1 MESVKTGKTN
11 KVGKNTEM
19 AHTKTN
25 KETHFKQVSAITNRI
40 RSIGGIFTKI
50 AKKVRELVKKH
61 PKKSSAALVVLTPVA
76 CKRAKE
82 LDDKVQ
88 DKSKQAEKE
97 NKINWWKYSGLT
109 IATSL
114 LLAACSAGDIDK
126 QIELEQE
133 KQKTEQE
140 KKEAENARDRA
151 NKSEIELEQERQKTN
166 KSGIELANSQIK
178 AEQERQKTEQ
188 EKQKANKSEIELEQ
202 QKQKTINTQ
211 RDLIKEQKDFIKE
224 TEQNCQ
230 EKHGQLFIKRARIKT
245 GITTG
250 IAIEIEAEC
259 KTPKPT
265 KTNQTPIQPKHLPNS
280 KHPHSQRGSKAQE
293 LIAYLLFE
301 QKDFIIETEQ
311 KCQEKHNQFFI
322 KKAGIKGGAIEVEAE
337 CKTPKP
343 TKTNQTPIQPKHLPN
358 SKQPHSQRG
367 SKAQELIAY
376 LQKELESLPYSQ
388 KAIAK
393 QVDFYKPSSI
403 AYLELD
409 PRDFKVTEE
418 WQNENLKIR
427 SKAQAKML
435 EMRKPQANLSPSQSF
450 LFVQRIF
457 ADINKEI
464 EAAANTEK
472 KAEKVGYGYSKRV

>member
-1 MESVKTGKTN
+1 MESIKTGKTN
-11 KVGKNTEM
+11 KVGKNTET
-19 AHTKTN
+19 ANTKAN
-25 KETHFKQVSAITNRI
+25 KETHFKQASAITNII
-40 RSIGGIFTKI
+40 RSIGGFFTKI
-50 AKKVRELVKKH
+50 AKRVRELVKKH
-61 PKKSSAALVVLTPVA
+61 PKKSNAALVVLTHVA

-97 NKINWWKYSGLT
+97 NQINWWKYSGLT
-109 IATSL
+109 IAASL
-114 LLAACSAGDIDK
+114 LLAACSTGDTDK

-140 KKEAENARDRA
+140 QQKTEQERQKA
-151 NKSEIELEQERQKTN
+151 NRSGIELEQERQKTN

-188 EKQKANKSEIELEQ
+188 EKQKTNKSGIELEQ

-211 RDLIKEQKDFIKE
+211 RDLIKEQKDFIKYV
-224 TEQNCQ
+224 EQNCQ
-230 EKHGQLFIKRARIKT
+230 ENHG
-245 GITTG
+245 
-250 IAIEIEAEC
+250 
-259 KTPKPT
+259 
-265 KTNQTPIQPKHLPNS
+265 
-280 KHPHSQRGSKAQE
+280 
-293 LIAYLLFE
+293 
-301 QKDFIIETEQ
+301 
-311 KCQEKHNQFFI
+311 QFFI
-322 KKAGIKGGAIEVEAE
+322 KKGGIKAGIGIEVEAE

-358 SKQPHSQRG
+358 SKQPRSQRG

-409 PRDFKVTEE
+409 PRDFKATEE
-418 WQNENLKIR
+418 WQKENLKIR

-435 EMRKPQANLSPSQSF
+435 EMRSLKPDSQAHLSTSQSL
-450 LFVQRIF
+450 LFVQKIF
-457 ADINKEI
+457 ADVNKEI
-464 EAAANTEK
+464 KAVANTEK
-472 KAEKVGYGYSKRV
+472 KAEKAGYGYSKRM

>member
-1 MESVKTGKTN
+1 MESVKTEKTD
-11 KVGKNTEM
+11 KVGKNTET
-19 AHTKTN
+19 ADTKAN
-25 KETHFKQVSAITNRI
+25 KETHFKQASTITNTL
-40 RSIGGIFTKI
+40 RSIGGFFTKI
-50 AKKVRELVKKH
+50 AKRVRELVKRH
-61 PKKSSAALVVLTPVA
+61 PKKSNAALVVLTHVV
-76 CKRAKE
+76 CRKAKE

-97 NKINWWKYSGLT
+97 NQINWWKYSGLT
-109 IATSL
+109 IAASL
-114 LLAACSAGDIDK
+114 LLVACSVGDTDK

-133 KQKTEQE
+133 KQKANKSGIELEQERQKTEQE
-140 KKEAENARDRA
+140 RQKT

-166 KSGIELANSQIK
+166 KSGIELANSRIK
-178 AEQERQKTEQ
+178 AEQERQKT
-188 EKQKANKSEIELEQ
+188 NKSEIELEQ

-230 EKHGQLFIKRARIKT
+230 EKHGQLFIKKARIKT

-265 KTNQTPIQPKHLPNS
+265 KTNQTPIQPKHLPS
-280 KHPHSQRGSKAQE
+280 
-293 LIAYLLFE
+293 
-301 QKDFIIETEQ
+301 
-311 KCQEKHNQFFI
+311 
-322 KKAGIKGGAIEVEAE
+322 
-337 CKTPKP
+337 
-343 TKTNQTPIQPKHLPN
+343 
-358 SKQPHSQRG
+358 SKQPRSQRG

-409 PRDFKVTEE
+409 PRDFNATEE
-418 WQNENLKIR
+418 WQKENLKIR

-435 EMRKPQANLSPSQSF
+435 EMRSLKPDPQTHLPTSQSLLF
-450 LFVQRIF
+450 LQKIF
-457 ADINKEI
+457 ADVSKEI

-472 KAEKVGYGYSKRV
+472 KVEKAGYGYSKRM

>member
-1 MESVKTGKTN
+1 MKSVKTAKTN

-19 AHTKTN
+19 ANTKTN
-25 KETHFKQVSAITNRI
+25 KETHFKQANAITNTL

-50 AKKVRELVKKH
+50 VKKVRELFNKH
-61 PKKSSAALVVLTPVA
+61 PKKSKVALVVLTHAA

-97 NKINWWKYSGLT
+97 NQINWWKYSGLT

-114 LLAACSAGDIDK
+114 LLAACNVGDIDK

-133 KQKTEQE
+133 KQKANKSGIELEQERQKTEQE
-140 KKEAENARDRA
+140 KQKA

-230 EKHGQLFIKRARIKT
+230 EKHGQLFIKKARIKT

-265 KTNQTPIQPKHLPNS
+265 KTNQTP
-280 KHPHSQRGSKAQE
+280 
-293 LIAYLLFE
+293 
-301 QKDFIIETEQ
+301 T
-311 KCQEKHNQFFI
+311 
-322 KKAGIKGGAIEVEAE
+322 
-337 CKTPKP
+337 
-343 TKTNQTPIQPKHLPN
+343 QPKHLPN

-367 SKAQELIAY
+367 SKAQEFIAY

-388 KAIAK
+388 RAIVK
-393 QVDFYKPSSI
+393 QVNFYKPSSI

-418 WQNENLKIR
+418 WQKENLKIR

-435 EMRKPQANLSPSQSF
+435 EMRNPQAHLPTSQSL
-450 LFVQRIF
+450 LFVQKIF

-464 EAAANTEK
+464 EVAANTEK
-472 KAEKVGYGYSKRV
+472 KAEKAGYGYSKRM

>member
-11 KVGKNTEM
+11 KVGKNTET
-19 AHTKTN
+19 ANAKAN
-25 KETHFKQVSAITNRI
+25 EETHFKQASAVTNTI
-40 RSIGGIFTKI
+40 RSIGGFFTKI

-61 PKKSSAALVVLTPVA
+61 PEKSSAALVVLTHVA
-76 CKRAKE
+76 CKKAKE

-97 NKINWWKYSGLT
+97 NQINWWKYSGLT

-114 LLAACSAGDIDK
+114 LLAACSVGDTDK

-133 KQKTEQE
+133 KQKANKSGIELEQERQKTEQE
-140 KKEAENARDRA
+140 RQKT

-211 RDLIKEQKDFIKE
+211 KDLIKEQKDFIKYA
-224 TEQNCQ
+224 EQNCQ
-230 EKHGQLFIKRARIKT
+230 E
-245 GITTG
+245 
-250 IAIEIEAEC
+250 
-259 KTPKPT
+259 
-265 KTNQTPIQPKHLPNS
+265 N
-280 KHPHSQRGSKAQE
+280 
-293 LIAYLLFE
+293 
-301 QKDFIIETEQ
+301 
-311 KCQEKHNQFFI
+311 HNQFFI
-322 KKAGIKGGAIEVEAE
+322 KKAGIKGGIAVEVEAE

-358 SKQPHSQRG
+358 SKQPRSQRG

-409 PRDFKVTEE
+409 PRDFNATEE
-418 WQNENLKIR
+418 WQKENLKIR

-435 EMRKPQANLSPSQSF
+435 EMRSLKPDPQAHLSTSQSL
-450 LFVQRIF
+450 LFVQKIF
-457 ADINKEI
+457 ADVSKEI
-464 EAAANTEK
+464 EATANTEK
-472 KAEKVGYGYSKRV
+472 KAEKAGYGYSKRM

>member
-11 KVGKNTEM
+11 KVSKNTEV
-19 AHTKTN
+19 ANTKTN
-25 KETHFKQVSAITNRI
+25 KGTHFKQVSAITNTL

-50 AKKVRELVKKH
+50 VKKVRELFKKH
-61 PKKSSAALVVLTPVA
+61 PKKSKAALVVLTHVA
-76 CKRAKE
+76 CKKAKE

-97 NKINWWKYSGLT
+97 NQINWWKYSGLT

-114 LLAACSAGDIDK
+114 LLAACNAGDIDK

-133 KQKTEQE
+133 KQEANKSGIELEQQRQKTEQE
-140 KKEAENARDRA
+140 RQKT

-259 KTPKPT
+259 KTPKP
-265 KTNQTPIQPKHLPNS
+265 
-280 KHPHSQRGSKAQE
+280 A
-293 LIAYLLFE
+293 
-301 QKDFIIETEQ
+301 
-311 KCQEKHNQFFI
+311 
-322 KKAGIKGGAIEVEAE
+322 
-337 CKTPKP
+337 
-343 TKTNQTPIQPKHLPN
+343 KTNQTPIQPKHLPN
-358 SKQPHSQRG
+358 SKQPRSQRG

-435 EMRKPQANLSPSQSF
+435 EMRDKPDPQAHLSTSQS
-450 LFVQRIF
+450 LLLVQKIF
-457 ADINKEI
+457 ADVSKEI
-464 EAAANTEK
+464 KVVANTEK
-472 KAEKVGYGYSKRV
+472 KVEKAGYGYSKRV

>member
-19 AHTKTN
+19 ANAKAN
-25 KETHFKQVSAITNRI
+25 KETHFKQANAITNII
-40 RSIGGIFTKI
+40 RSIGGFFTKI
-50 AKKVRELVKKH
+50 MKRVRELVKKH
-61 PKKSSAALVVLTPVA
+61 PEKSSAALVVLTHVA
-76 CKRAKE
+76 CKKAKE

-88 DKSKQAEKE
+88 NKSKQAEKE
-97 NKINWWKYSGLT
+97 NQINWWKYSGLT
-109 IATSL
+109 IAASL
-114 LLAACSAGDIDK
+114 LLAACSVGDIDK
-126 QIELEQE
+126 QIEL
-133 KQKTEQE
+133 EQE

-151 NKSEIELEQERQKTN
+151 NKSGIELEQERQKTNKSGIGLEQERQKTEQERQKTN

-188 EKQKANKSEIELEQ
+188 EKQKANKSAIELEQ

-230 EKHGQLFIKRARIKT
+230 ENHGQFFMKKL
-245 GITTG
+245 GI
-250 IAIEIEAEC
+250 
-259 KTPKPT
+259 
-265 KTNQTPIQPKHLPNS
+265 
-280 KHPHSQRGSKAQE
+280 
-293 LIAYLLFE
+293 
-301 QKDFIIETEQ
+301 
-311 KCQEKHNQFFI
+311 
-322 KKAGIKGGAIEVEAE
+322 KAGIGIEVEAE

-358 SKQPHSQRG
+358 SKQPRSQRG

-418 WQNENLKIR
+418 WQKENLKIR

-435 EMRKPQANLSPSQSF
+435 EMRSLKPDLQAHLPTSQSL
-450 LFVQRIF
+450 LFVQKIF
-457 ADINKEI
+457 ADVNKEI
-464 EAAANTEK
+464 EVVANTEK
-472 KAEKVGYGYSKRV
+472 KAEKAGYGYSKRM

>member
-1 MESVKTGKTN
+1 MKSVKTGKTN
-11 KVGKNTEM
+11 KVSKNAET
-19 AHTKTN
+19 ADTKAN
-25 KETHFKQVSAITNRI
+25 KETHFKQASVITNTL
-40 RSIGGIFTKI
+40 RSIGGFFTKI
-50 AKKVRELVKKH
+50 MKRVRELVKKH
-61 PKKSSAALVVLTPVA
+61 PKKSNAALVVLTHAA

-97 NKINWWKYSGLT
+97 NQINWWKYSGLT
-109 IATSL
+109 IAASL
-114 LLAACSAGDIDK
+114 LLAACNAGDIDK

-133 KQKTEQE
+133 K
-140 KKEAENARDRA
+140 KEVENARDRA
-151 NKSEIELEQERQKTN
+151 NKSGIELEQQRQKTEQERQKTN

-178 AEQERQKTEQ
+178 AEQERQKT
-188 EKQKANKSEIELEQ
+188 NKSGIELEQ
-202 QKQKTINTQ
+202 QRQKAEQERQKTINTQ

-230 EKHGQLFIKRARIKT
+230 EKHGQLFIKKARIKT

-259 KTPKPT
+259 KTPKP
-265 KTNQTPIQPKHLPNS
+265 
-280 KHPHSQRGSKAQE
+280 A
-293 LIAYLLFE
+293 
-301 QKDFIIETEQ
+301 
-311 KCQEKHNQFFI
+311 
-322 KKAGIKGGAIEVEAE
+322 
-337 CKTPKP
+337 
-343 TKTNQTPIQPKHLPN
+343 KTNQTPIQPKHLPN
-358 SKQPHSQRG
+358 SKQPRSQRG

-409 PRDFKVTEE
+409 PRDFNITEE
-418 WQNENLKIR
+418 WQKENLKIR

-435 EMRKPQANLSPSQSF
+435 EMRHLKPDPQAHLSTSQSL
-450 LFVQRIF
+450 LFVQKIF

-464 EAAANTEK
+464 KAAANTEK
-472 KAEKVGYGYSKRV
+472 KAEKAGYGYSKRV

>member
-11 KVGKNTEM
+11 KVGKNTET
-19 AHTKTN
+19 ANTKAN
-25 KETHFKQVSAITNRI
+25 KETHFKQVSAITNTL

-50 AKKVRELVKKH
+50 VKKVRELVKKH
-61 PKKSSAALVVLTPVA
+61 PEKSSAALVVLTHVA

-97 NKINWWKYSGLT
+97 KQINWWKYSGLT

-133 KQKTEQE
+133 K
-140 KKEAENARDRA
+140 KEAENARDRA
-151 NKSEIELEQERQKTN
+151 NKSGIELEQE
-166 KSGIELANSQIK
+166 
-178 AEQERQKTEQ
+178 
-188 EKQKANKSEIELEQ
+188 
-202 QKQKTINTQ
+202 KQKT
-211 RDLIKEQKDFIKE
+211 IKEQKDFIKYA
-224 TEQNCQ
+224 EQNCQ
-230 EKHGQLFIKRARIKT
+230 ENHG
-245 GITTG
+245 
-250 IAIEIEAEC
+250 
-259 KTPKPT
+259 
-265 KTNQTPIQPKHLPNS
+265 
-280 KHPHSQRGSKAQE
+280 
-293 LIAYLLFE
+293 
-301 QKDFIIETEQ
+301 
-311 KCQEKHNQFFI
+311 QFFI
-322 KKAGIKGGAIEVEAE
+322 KKVGIKGGIGIEVEAE

-343 TKTNQTPIQPKHLPN
+343 AKTNQTPIQPKHLPN
-358 SKQPHSQRG
+358 SKQPRSQRG

-393 QVDFYKPSSI
+393 QVNFYKPSSI

-409 PRDFKVTEE
+409 PRDFNVTEE

-435 EMRKPQANLSPSQSF
+435 EMRNPQANLSASQSL
-450 LFVQRIF
+450 LFVQKIF
-457 ADINKEI
+457 ADVNKEI
-464 EAAANTEK
+464 KAVANTEK
-472 KAEKVGYGYSKRV
+472 KAEKAGHGYSKRM

>member
-1 MESVKTGKTN
+1 MESVKIGKTN

-19 AHTKTN
+19 ANTKTN
-25 KETHFKQVSAITNRI
+25 KGTHFKQASAITNII
-40 RSIGGIFTKI
+40 RSIGGFFTKI
-50 AKKVRELVKKH
+50 MKRVRELVKKH
-61 PKKSSAALVVLTPVA
+61 PKKSKVALVVLTHVA

-97 NKINWWKYSGLT
+97 NQINWWKYSGLT

-114 LLAACSAGDIDK
+114 LLAACNVGDIDK

-133 KQKTEQE
+133 K
-140 KKEAENARDRA
+140 KEVENARDRA
-151 NKSEIELEQERQKTN
+151 NKSGIELEQQRQKTEQERQKTN

-188 EKQKANKSEIELEQ
+188 EKQKANKSAIELEQ

-230 EKHGQLFIKRARIKT
+230 EKHGQLFIKKARIKT

-250 IAIEIEAEC
+250 IAIEI
-259 KTPKPT
+259 
-265 KTNQTPIQPKHLPNS
+265 
-280 KHPHSQRGSKAQE
+280 
-293 LIAYLLFE
+293 
-301 QKDFIIETEQ
+301 
-311 KCQEKHNQFFI
+311 
-322 KKAGIKGGAIEVEAE
+322 EAE

-393 QVDFYKPSSI
+393 QVNFYKPSSI

-435 EMRKPQANLSPSQSF
+435 EMRNVKPDPQAHLSTSQSL
-450 LFVQRIF
+450 LFVQKIF

-464 EAAANTEK
+464 KVIANTEK
-472 KAEKVGYGYSKRV
+472 KVEKAGYGYSKRM

>member
-11 KVGKNTEM
+11 KVGKNAET
-19 AHTKTN
+19 ADTKAN
-25 KETHFKQVSAITNRI
+25 KETHFKQANAITNTI
-40 RSIGGIFTKI
+40 RSIGGFFTKI
-50 AKKVRELVKKH
+50 MKRVRELVKKH
-61 PKKSSAALVVLTPVA
+61 PKKSKAALVVLTHAA

-97 NKINWWKYSGLT
+97 NQINWWKYLGLT

-114 LLAACSAGDIDK
+114 LLAACSVGDTDK
-126 QIELEQE
+126 QIEL
-133 KQKTEQE
+133 EQE

-151 NKSEIELEQERQKTN
+151 NKSEIELEQ
-166 KSGIELANSQIK
+166 
-178 AEQERQKTEQ
+178 
-188 EKQKANKSEIELEQ
+188 

-211 RDLIKEQKDFIKE
+211 KDFIKYA
-224 TEQNCQ
+224 EQNCQ
-230 EKHGQLFIKRARIKT
+230 ENHGQFFMKKVGIK
-245 GITTG
+245 GG

-280 KHPHSQRGSKAQE
+280 K
-293 LIAYLLFE
+293 
-301 QKDFIIETEQ
+301 
-311 KCQEKHNQFFI
+311 
-322 KKAGIKGGAIEVEAE
+322 
-337 CKTPKP
+337 
-343 TKTNQTPIQPKHLPN
+343 QPR
-358 SKQPHSQRG
+358 SQRG

-388 KAIAK
+388 KTIAK

-409 PRDFKVTEE
+409 PRDFSVTEE
-418 WQNENLKIR
+418 WQKENLKIR

-435 EMRKPQANLSPSQSF
+435 EMRHLKTDPQAHLSTSQS
-450 LFVQRIF
+450 LLLVQKIF
-457 ADINKEI
+457 ADVNKEI
-464 EAAANTEK
+464 KVVANTEK
-472 KAEKVGYGYSKRV
+472 KVEKTGYGYSKGGCSD

>member
-1 MESVKTGKTN
+1 MESVKTGKTS
-11 KVGKNTEM
+11 KVGKNTET
-19 AHTKTN
+19 ADTKAN
-25 KETHFKQVSAITNRI
+25 KETHFKQASAITNML
-40 RSIGGIFTKI
+40 RSIGGFFTKI
-50 AKKVRELVKKH
+50 MKKVRELVKKH
-61 PKKSSAALVVLTPVA
+61 PKKSRAAVVLTHVA

-97 NKINWWKYSGLT
+97 NQINWWKYSGLT
-109 IATSL
+109 IAASL
-114 LLAACSAGDIDK
+114 LLAACSTGDTDK

-133 KQKTEQE
+133 KQKANKSGIELEQERQKTEQE
-140 KKEAENARDRA
+140 RQKT

-230 EKHGQLFIKRARIKT
+230 EKHGQLFIKKARIKT

-280 KHPHSQRGSKAQE
+280 KQPRSQRGSKAQE
-293 LIAYLLFE
+293 LI
-301 QKDFIIETEQ
+301 T
-311 KCQEKHNQFFI
+311 
-322 KKAGIKGGAIEVEAE
+322 
-337 CKTPKP
+337 
-343 TKTNQTPIQPKHLPN
+343 
-358 SKQPHSQRG
+358 
-367 SKAQELIAY
+367 Y

-409 PRDFKVTEE
+409 PRDFNATEE
-418 WQNENLKIR
+418 WQKENLKIR

-435 EMRKPQANLSPSQSF
+435 EMRNPQAHLSTSQSL
-450 LFVQRIF
+450 LFVQKIF
-457 ADINKEI
+457 ADVSKEI

-472 KAEKVGYGYSKRV
+472 KVEKAGYGYSKRM

>member
-1 MESVKTGKTN
+1 MESVKTN
-11 KVGKNTEM
+11 KVGKNAET
-19 AHTKTN
+19 ADTKAN
-25 KETHFKQVSAITNRI
+25 KETHFKQASAITNTL
-40 RSIGGIFTKI
+40 RSIGGFFTKI
-50 AKKVRELVKKH
+50 MKRVRELVKKH
-61 PKKSSAALVVLTPVA
+61 PEKSSAALVVLTHVA
-76 CKRAKE
+76 CKKAKE

-97 NKINWWKYSGLT
+97 NQINWWKYSGLT

-114 LLAACSAGDIDK
+114 LLAACSVGDIDK

-140 KKEAENARDRA
+140 QQKTEQEKQKA
-151 NKSEIELEQERQKTN
+151 NKSGIELEQERQKTN

-178 AEQERQKTEQ
+178 AEQEKQKTEQ
-188 EKQKANKSEIELEQ
+188 EKQKTNKSGIELEQ

-230 EKHGQLFIKRARIKT
+230 EKHGQLFIKKARIKT

-280 KHPHSQRGSKAQE
+280 K
-293 LIAYLLFE
+293 
-301 QKDFIIETEQ
+301 
-311 KCQEKHNQFFI
+311 
-322 KKAGIKGGAIEVEAE
+322 
-337 CKTPKP
+337 
-343 TKTNQTPIQPKHLPN
+343 QPR
-358 SKQPHSQRG
+358 SQRG

-388 KAIAK
+388 KAIAR

-409 PRDFKVTEE
+409 PRDFNATGE
-418 WQNENLKIR
+418 WQKENLKIR

-435 EMRKPQANLSPSQSF
+435 EMRSLKPDPQAHLPTSQSL
-450 LFVQRIF
+450 LFVQKIF
-457 ADINKEI
+457 ADVSKEI

-472 KAEKVGYGYSKRV
+472 KAEKAGYGYSKRM

>member
-1 MESVKTGKTN
+1 MKLVKTGKTN

-25 KETHFKQVSAITNRI
+25 KETHFKRVGAITNMF

-50 AKKVRELVKKH
+50 ANKVRELVKKH
-61 PKKSSAALVVLTPVA
+61 PKKSNVALVVLTHVA

-97 NKINWWKYSGLT
+97 NQINWWKYSGLT

-140 KKEAENARDRA
+140 KQKTEQEKKEAENARDRA
-151 NKSEIELEQERQKTN
+151 NKSGIELEQERQKTN

-188 EKQKANKSEIELEQ
+188 EKQKTNKSEIELEQ

-259 KTPKPT
+259 KTPKP
-265 KTNQTPIQPKHLPNS
+265 
-280 KHPHSQRGSKAQE
+280 A
-293 LIAYLLFE
+293 
-301 QKDFIIETEQ
+301 
-311 KCQEKHNQFFI
+311 
-322 KKAGIKGGAIEVEAE
+322 
-337 CKTPKP
+337 
-343 TKTNQTPIQPKHLPN
+343 KTNQTPIQPKHLPN

-367 SKAQELIAY
+367 SKAQEFIAY

-388 KAIAK
+388 KAIVK

-409 PRDFKVTEE
+409 PRDFKVIEE

-435 EMRKPQANLSPSQSF
+435 EMRNPQANLSPFQSF
-450 LFVQRIF
+450 SILQNIV
-457 ADINKEI
+457 ADISKEI
-464 EAAANTEK
+464 EASANTEK
-472 KAEKVGYGYSKRV
+472 KAEKVGYGYSKRM

>member
-1 MESVKTGKTN
+1 MKSVKTGKTN

-25 KETHFKQVSAITNRI
+25 KETHFKRVGAITNI
-40 RSIGGIFTKI
+40 LRSIGGIFTKI
-50 AKKVRELVKKH
+50 AKKARELVKKH
-61 PKKSSAALVVLTPVA
+61 PKKSNVALVVLTHVA

-97 NKINWWKYSGLT
+97 NQINWWKYSGLT

-114 LLAACSAGDIDK
+114 LLAACSTGDIDK

-133 KQKTEQE
+133 KQKANKSGIELEQERQKTEQE
-140 KKEAENARDRA
+140 KQKA

-178 AEQERQKTEQ
+178 AEQERLKTEQ

-230 EKHGQLFIKRARIKT
+230 EKHGQLFIKKTRIKT

-280 KHPHSQRGSKAQE
+280 K
-293 LIAYLLFE
+293 
-301 QKDFIIETEQ
+301 
-311 KCQEKHNQFFI
+311 
-322 KKAGIKGGAIEVEAE
+322 
-337 CKTPKP
+337 
-343 TKTNQTPIQPKHLPN
+343 
-358 SKQPHSQRG
+358 QPHSQRG
-367 SKAQELIAY
+367 SKAKELIAY

-388 KAIAK
+388 KTIAK
-393 QVDFYKPSSI
+393 QVNFYRPSSI

-418 WQNENLKIR
+418 WQKENLKIR

-435 EMRKPQANLSPSQSF
+435 EMRKTQAHLSASQSL
-450 LFVQRIF
+450 LFVQKIF

-464 EAAANTEK
+464 EVVANTEK
-472 KAEKVGYGYSKRV
+472 KAEKVGYGYSKRM

>member
-1 MESVKTGKTN
+1 MKSVKTGKTN

-19 AHTKTN
+19 ANTKTN

-61 PKKSSAALVVLTPVA
+61 PNKSNAALVVLTHAA
-76 CKRAKE
+76 CKKAKE

-97 NKINWWKYSGLT
+97 NQINWWKYSGLT

-114 LLAACSAGDIDK
+114 LLAACSPGDIDK

-133 KQKTEQE
+133 KQK
-140 KKEAENARDRA
+140 A
-151 NKSEIELEQERQKTN
+151 NKSGIELEQERQKTEQERQKTN

-178 AEQERQKTEQ
+178 AEQERQKT
-188 EKQKANKSEIELEQ
+188 NKSGIELEQ
-202 QKQKTINTQ
+202 QRQKAEQEKQKTINTQ

-230 EKHGQLFIKRARIKT
+230 EKHGQLFIKKARIKT

-250 IAIEIEAEC
+250 I
-259 KTPKPT
+259 
-265 KTNQTPIQPKHLPNS
+265 
-280 KHPHSQRGSKAQE
+280 
-293 LIAYLLFE
+293 
-301 QKDFIIETEQ
+301 
-311 KCQEKHNQFFI
+311 
-322 KKAGIKGGAIEVEAE
+322 AIEVEAE

-367 SKAQELIAY
+367 SKTQELIAY

-418 WQNENLKIR
+418 WQKENLKIR

-435 EMRKPQANLSPSQSF
+435 EMRNPQANLSTSQSL
-450 LFVQRIF
+450 LFVQKIF
-457 ADINKEI
+457 ADVNKEI
-464 EAAANTEK
+464 KVIANTEK
-472 KAEKVGYGYSKRV
+472 KAEKVGYGYSKRM

>member
-1 MESVKTGKTN
+1 MLATMMMKLVKTAKEKKVFKNVGMSVMGIAFWEAIKDSIKKQIKKSNWICGNVKT
-11 KVGKNTEM
+11 
-19 AHTKTN
+19 ADDYLKTHPN
-25 KETHFKQVSAITNRI
+25 SWFNSAIGVTAITAMLMNVCFADDQ
-40 RSIGGIFTKI
+40 S
-50 AKKVRELVKKH
+50 KKEVAQTQKEAENARDRAN
-61 PKKSSAALVVLTPVA
+61 KS
-76 CKRAKE
+76 
-82 LDDKVQ
+82 
-88 DKSKQAEKE
+88 
-97 NKINWWKYSGLT
+97 G
-109 IATSL
+109 
-114 LLAACSAGDIDK
+114 
-126 QIELEQE
+126 IELEQEQQKTEQEKQKTSNIETNNQIKVEQEQQKTEQEQQKTEQE

-140 KKEAENARDRA
+140 KQKTEQEKQKTEQEKQKA

-188 EKQKANKSEIELEQ
+188 EKQK
-202 QKQKTINTQ
+202 TINTQ

-230 EKHGQLFIKRARIKT
+230 EKHGQLFIKKTRIKT

-250 IAIEIEAEC
+250 IAIEI
-259 KTPKPT
+259 
-265 KTNQTPIQPKHLPNS
+265 
-280 KHPHSQRGSKAQE
+280 
-293 LIAYLLFE
+293 
-301 QKDFIIETEQ
+301 
-311 KCQEKHNQFFI
+311 
-322 KKAGIKGGAIEVEAE
+322 EAE

-409 PRDFKVTEE
+409 PRDFNVAEE
-418 WQNENLKIR
+418 WQKENLKIR

-435 EMRKPQANLSPSQSF
+435 EMRNPQAHLPTSQSL
-450 LFVQRIF
+450 LFVQKIF

-464 EAAANTEK
+464 KVVANTEK
-472 KAEKVGYGYSKRV
+472 KVEKAGYGYSKRM

>member
-1 MESVKTGKTN
+1 MKTGRTN
-11 KVGKNTEM
+11 KVGKNAET
-19 AHTKTN
+19 ANTKAN
-25 KETHFKQVSAITNRI
+25 KETHFKQVSVITNRL

-50 AKKVRELVKKH
+50 MKKVRELVKKH
-61 PKKSSAALVVLTPVA
+61 PKKSKAALVVLTHVA

-97 NKINWWKYSGLT
+97 NQINWWKYSGLT

-114 LLAACSAGDIDK
+114 LLVACSAGDIDK

-133 KQKTEQE
+133 K
-140 KKEAENARDRA
+140 KEAENARDRA
-151 NKSEIELEQERQKTN
+151 NKSGIELEQQRQKTEQERQKTNKSEIELEQERQKTN

-178 AEQERQKTEQ
+178 AEQE
-188 EKQKANKSEIELEQ
+188 
-202 QKQKTINTQ
+202 KQKTIKT
-211 RDLIKEQKDFIKE
+211 QKDFIKDL
-224 TEQNCQ
+224 EQNCK
-230 EKHGQLFIKRARIKT
+230 ENHGQFFIEKGGTKAGIG
-245 GITTG
+245 GIT
-250 IAIEIEAEC
+250 IEIEA
-259 KTPKPT
+259 K
-265 KTNQTPIQPKHLPNS
+265 
-280 KHPHSQRGSKAQE
+280 
-293 LIAYLLFE
+293 
-301 QKDFIIETEQ
+301 
-311 KCQEKHNQFFI
+311 
-322 KKAGIKGGAIEVEAE
+322 

-358 SKQPHSQRG
+358 SKQPRSQRG

-393 QVDFYKPSSI
+393 QVNFYKPSSI

-435 EMRKPQANLSPSQSF
+435 EMRKPQAHLSTSQSL
-450 LFVQRIF
+450 LFVQKIF
-457 ADINKEI
+457 ADINK
-464 EAAANTEK
+464 
-472 KAEKVGYGYSKRV
+472 